1 MPVGLPVMPRMNGS
15 PRSIDQSQIDTA
27 APGSFL
33 KGSFRPDS
41 RPRNERHTITKEMLL
56 IFDCG
61 QRVFLSAADDQPR
74 NVVSNMHVKKGILDG
89 VNFRFLWVPTLTW
102 PDPKGDFIERNLDIM
117 PRDTLDLNLRS
128 PGFWLLRE
136 NFVIEG

>member
-1 MPVGLPVMPRMNGS
+1 MDRPPRG
-15 PRSIDQSQIDTA
+15 IDQSQIDTA

-41 RPRNERHTITKEMLL
+41 RPRDERHAITKEMLL

-74 NVVSNMHVKKGILDG
+74 NIVSNMHVKKGILDG
-89 VNFRFLWVPTLTW
+89 VNFRFLWVTTLTW
-102 PDPKGDFIERNLDIM
+102 PDPKGDLIEGSADIM
-117 PRDTLDLNLRS
+117 PRNTLDLNVRS
-128 PGFWLLRE
+128 PGFWRLRQ
-136 NFVIEG
+136 NFVTEG